1 MFNLKMNNMR
11 FLYIA
16 LFSLALFTACVD
28 SSEDTYGEPLEIRV
42 DNIEK
47 DIRVNIGGKLNISP
61 KIYPENRSYECFWGV
76 ANLNNQYS
84 IIDTLSH
91 ERDLDYLVTLNTGSY
106 TLRFCAKDTET
117 GIFSYT
123 EYNLSVETEMST
135 GWWVLKGD
143 ENGTDVDIFTDEKKF
158 ENILYSFNGKKM
170 TGKPVDL
177 AYTNNYFVFDSSTDT
192 DVAQNVVFLG
202 SEEDLMVVDLFTGK
216 ILRTYEDLFYE
227 FPVQRKIQAVFK
239 GASDVHLLADGSLY
253 TMPISRYTP
262 HYKQF
267 VIKHGGDYVLSPY
280 RVASGWSNPMLF
292 DESKSSFCIVDRAAP
307 ELVYGKPEAS
317 PSHSNLNMDLLYMGG
332 RTTSTS
338 GGENGYALLKVKGE
352 DKYKLAYIDA
362 TRSSYDL
369 SSSSS
374 AYHCIILEMKD
385 LPNTLSL
392 LKSEIRAQ
400 NQDNDII
407 YFVKDN
413 QVYSCHL
420 ETFEER
426 IQSTDLSAGETIT
439 YMEYAKFMQPY
450 NDTSKWFDYLMVGTK
465 SDKGYKLYF
474 HPIQA
479 GTLQPAVKVFE
490 GEGEIKRAVY
500 IGMVGGYIYPSVYF

>member
-1 MFNLKMNNMR
+1 MR
-11 FLYIA
+11 LLLYMA
-16 LFSLALFTACVD
+16 LFFLGLFTACVD
-28 SSEDTYGEPLEIRV
+28 SNEDVYGERLEIRV
-42 DNIEK
+42 ENIDQ
-47 DIRVNIGGKLNISP
+47 DIRVNIGNSLNISP
-61 KIYPENRSYECFWGV
+61 KIYPENRSYECFWGI
-76 ANLNNQYS
+76 ANRNNQYS

-91 ERDLDYLVTLNTGSY
+91 ERDLNYVVTLNTGSY
-106 TLRFCAKDTET
+106 TLRFCAKDKET

-123 EYNLSVETEMST
+123 EYNLSVETDMST
-135 GWWVLKGD
+135 GWWILKSNED
-143 ENGTDVDIFTDEKKF
+143 GTDVDIFTEEKKI
-158 ENILYSFNGKKM
+158 ENVVSSYNGK
-170 TGKPVDL
+170 TLAGNAVDL
-177 AYTNNYFVFDSSTDT
+177 AYTTNYFVFDASTDT
-192 DVAQNVVFLG
+192 DINKSVVFLG
-202 SEEDLMVVDLFTGK
+202 SEKDLVAVDLFTGK

-227 FPVQRKIQAVFK
+227 LPAQRKIQAVFK

-267 VIKHGGDYVLSPY
+267 VIKHEGDYVLSPY

-292 DESKSSFCIVDRAAP
+292 DESKSSFCIVDRSVP
-307 ELVYGKPEAS
+307 ELVYGVQEAS

-369 SSSSS
+369 TSSSSE
-374 AYHCIILEMKD
+374 YHCIVLEMND
-385 LPNTLSL
+385 LPNSLDL
-392 LKSEIRAQ
+392 LKAEIRAQ
-400 NQDNDII
+400 NQDNAIM

-426 IQSTDLSAGETIT
+426 LQTVGVSAGETIT

-450 NDTSKWFDYLMVGTK
+450 NDTSKWFDYLMIGTK
-465 SDKGYKLYF
+465 VGNGYKLYF

-490 GEGEIKRAVY
+490 GEGAIKRAIY